1 MIRILDIA
9 QKDLLQILRD
19 RKTFMFLLI
28 MPIAFTLF
36 FAIAFG
42 GTGRSASDTRLPVG
56 FLDQDQS
63 ALSGELGKVLAG
75 STVIRLDQNTERTA
89 ADLDKQVADEKMAA
103 ALIVP
108 AGYGQSILDGTPL
121 KLAVIAD
128 PSKPATSTIQN
139 EILIAGQRLT
149 SAARIAQITAQTAAD
164 PSAFDSALAAALTA
178 WQNPPIRVDRTAST
192 AVKTQ
197 SVSAISAAHSS
208 PGMMLQFAIAGL
220 ITAATIIVTERK
232 SRSLQRLLTTATSRV
247 HILVGHYLAMFA
259 LIFGQFVVLMLF
271 GKIFLGVDYL
281 RIPAA
286 TFLVAAAA
294 AACISALGLLIG
306 VFAKSEEQTIV
317 LVMIPM
323 FVLSGLGGAWMPLE
337 YTGAA
342 FQTIGH
348 ASPIAWAMD
357 GFQNIVVRGL
367 GFGSVLLPAAVLA
380 GYAALFF
387 ALAVWRFWG
396 SEEK

>member
-19 RKTFMFLLI
+19 RKSLMFLLI

-42 GTGRSASDTRLPVG
+42 GAGQSASDARLPVG

-63 ALSGELGKVLAG
+63 TLSGELGKVLAG
-75 STVIRLDQNTERTA
+75 STVIRLDQNMKRVP
-89 ADLDKQVADEKMAA
+89 ADLDKLVADEKLAA
-103 ALIVP
+103 AVVIP

-121 KLAVIAD
+121 KLTVIAD
-128 PSKPATSTIQN
+128 PSKPATPTVQN
-139 EILIAGQRLT
+139 EILIGGERLT
-149 SAARIAQITAQTAAD
+149 SAARIAQVAVQTSKD
-164 PSAFDSALAAALTA
+164 STAFDPALAAALAA
-178 WQNPPIRVDRTAST
+178 WQNPPIRLDQTASV

-197 SVSAISAAHSS
+197 SGNALSAAHSS

-220 ITAATIIVTERK
+220 ITAATVIVTERK

-247 HILVGHYLAMFA
+247 HILVGHYLAMFV
-259 LIFGQFVVLMLF
+259 LIFAQFVVLMLF
-271 GKIFLGVDYL
+271 GQLFLGVDYL
-281 RIPAA
+281 RLPAA

-306 VFAKSEEQTIV
+306 VFAKSEEQTII

-337 YTGAA
+337 YTGAT
-342 FQTIGH
+342 FQKIGH

-357 GFQNIVVRGL
+357 GFQNIVIRGL
-367 GFGSVLLPAAVLA
+367 GFNSVLIPAAVLS
-380 GYAALFF
+380 GYTLLFF
-387 ALAVWRFWG
+387 TLAVWRFW
-396 SEEK
+396 SAEEK

>member
-19 RKTFMFLLI
+19 RKTFIFLLI

-42 GTGRSASDTRLPVG
+42 GTGQSSSDARLPVG
-56 FLDQDQS
+56 FLDQDNS
-63 ALSGELGKVLAG
+63 SLSGELGKVLTG
-75 STVIRLDQNTERTA
+75 SSVIRLDLNTERTA
-89 ADLDKQVADEKMAA
+89 ADLDKLVADEKLAA

-108 AGYGQSILDGTPL
+108 DGYGRSILDGAPL
-121 KLAVIAD
+121 KLTVIAD
-128 PSKPATSTIQN
+128 PSKPATSTVQN
-139 EILIAGQRLT
+139 EILSAGQRLM
-149 SAARIAQITAQTAAD
+149 SAARIAQITAQTTGD
-164 PSAFDSALAAALTA
+164 PTAFDTALAAALTA
-178 WQNPPIRVDRTAST
+178 WQNPPIRIDRTASA
-192 AVKTQ
+192 AVKVQNST
-197 SVSAISAAHSS
+197 AMSAAHSS

-220 ITAATIIVTERK
+220 ITAASIIVTERK

-294 AACISALGLLIG
+294 AACISAIGLLIG

-323 FVLSGLGGAWMPLE
+323 FLLSGLGGAWMPLE

-342 FQTIGH
+342 FQAIGH

-357 GFQNIVVRGL
+357 GFKNIVARGL
-367 GFGSVLLPAAVLA
+367 GFSSVLIPAAVLT
-380 GYAALFF
+380 GYTLLFF

>member
-9 QKDLLQILRD
+9 QKDLTQILRD

-28 MPIAFTLF
+28 MPVAFTLF
-36 FAIAFG
+36 FALAFG
-42 GTGRSASDTRLPVG
+42 GSGQSASDDRLPVG
-56 FLDQDQS
+56 LLDQDQS
-63 ALSGELGKVLAG
+63 ALSGELTKVLAG
-75 STVIRLDQNTERTA
+75 STVLRLDQTPERSS
-89 ADLDKQVADEKMAA
+89 ADLDKLVADEKLAA
-103 ALIVP
+103 AVIIP
-108 AGYGQSILDGTPL
+108 AGYGQSILDGMPL
-121 KLAVIAD
+121 KLAVITD
-128 PSKPATSTIQN
+128 PSRVATLSIQN
-139 EILIAGQRLT
+139 EILIAVQRLT
-149 SAARIAQITAQTAAD
+149 NAARVAQIAAQTAQD
-164 PSAFDSALAAALTA
+164 PSAFDAALAAALAA
-178 WQNPPIRVDRTAST
+178 WENPPVRLDLTAGA
-192 AVKTQ
+192 AVEAQ
-197 SVSAISAAHSS
+197 DANAMSAAHSS

-232 SRSLQRLLTTATSRV
+232 SRSLQRLLTTATSRL
-247 HILVGHYLAMFA
+247 HILVGHYLAMVA

-271 GKIFLGVDYL
+271 GQFLLHVDYL

-294 AACISALGLLIG
+294 AACIAALGLLIG

-337 YTGAA
+337 YTGPA

-348 ASPIAWAMD
+348 ASPVAWAMD
-357 GFQNIVVRGL
+357 GFQNIVARGL
-367 GFGSVLLPAAVLA
+367 GFGSVLIPVAVLA
-380 GYAALFF
+380 GYALLFF
-387 ALAVWRFWG
+387 ALAGWRFRG

>member
-19 RKTFMFLLI
+19 RKTLMFLLI

-36 FAIAFG
+36 FSIAFG
-42 GTGRSASDTRLPVG
+42 GAGQSNSDARLPVG

-75 STVIRLDQNTERTA
+75 STVIRLDQNAQRVP
-89 ADLDKQVADEKMAA
+89 ADLDKLVADEKQAA
-103 ALIVP
+103 AMIIP

-121 KLAVIAD
+121 KLIVITD
-128 PSKPATSTIQN
+128 PSKPTTSTVEN
-139 EILIAGQRLT
+139 EILIASQRLT
-149 SAARIAQITAQTAAD
+149 SAARIAQIAAQTTQD
-164 PSAFDSALAAALTA
+164 PTAFVSALADALAA
-178 WQNPPIRVDRTAST
+178 WQNPPIRLDQTASV
-192 AVKTQ
+192 AVKVQ
-197 SVSAISAAHSS
+197 STNAMSAAHSS

-220 ITAATIIVTERK
+220 ITAATVIVAERK

-259 LIFGQFVVLMLF
+259 LIFSQFVVLMLF
-271 GKIFLGVDYL
+271 GKLFLGVDYL
-281 RIPAA
+281 RLPAA
-286 TFLVAAAA
+286 TLLVAAAA

-306 VFAKSEEQTIV
+306 VFSKSEEQTIV

-357 GFQNIVVRGL
+357 GFQNIVIRGL
-367 GFGSVLLPAAVLA
+367 GFNSVLIPAAVLM
-380 GYAALFF
+380 GYALLFF
-387 ALAVWRFWG
+387 ALAVWRFW
-396 SEEK
+396 SAEEK

>member
-9 QKDLLQILRD
+9 QKDLTQILRD

-42 GTGRSASDTRLPVG
+42 GTGSSASDERLPVG
-56 FLDQDQS
+56 LLDQDQS
-63 ALSGELGKVLAG
+63 VLSGELGRVLAA
-75 STVIRLDQNTERTA
+75 STVIRSDQTAERTS
-89 ADLDKQVADEKMAA
+89 ADLDKLVADEKQAA
-103 ALIVP
+103 AILIP
-108 AGYGQSILDGTPL
+108 AGYGQSILDGSPL
-121 KLAVIAD
+121 KLTVITD
-128 PSKPATSTIQN
+128 PSRVATSSIQN
-139 EILIAGQRLT
+139 EILIAVQRLT
-149 SAARIAQITAQTAAD
+149 NAARIAQIAAQTVQD
-164 PSAFDSALAAALTA
+164 PSAFDTALAAALAA
-178 WQNPPIRVDRTAST
+178 WENPPIRLELTAGA
-192 AVKTQ
+192 AVKVQ
-197 SVSAISAAHSS
+197 DVNAVSAAHSS

-232 SRSLQRLLTTATSRV
+232 SRSLQRLLTTATSRM
-247 HILVGHYLAMFA
+247 HILLGHYLAMFA
-259 LIFGQFVVLMLF
+259 LIFGQFVILMLF
-271 GKIFLGVDYL
+271 GQIFLQVDYL
-281 RIPAA
+281 RVPAA

-306 VFAKSEEQTIV
+306 VFSKSEEQTTI

-337 YTGAA
+337 YTGPA

-367 GFGSVLLPAAVLA
+367 GFNSVLIPVAVLA
-380 GYAALFF
+380 GYSLLFF
-387 ALAVWRFWG
+387 ALAVWRFWR

>member
-19 RKTFMFLLI
+19 RKTFIFLLI

-36 FAIAFG
+36 FAIAVG
-42 GTGRSASDTRLPVG
+42 GTGQSTGDARLPVG

-63 ALSGELGKVLAG
+63 ALGGELGKVLAG
-75 STVIRLDQNTERTA
+75 STVIRLDQNAKRTP
-89 ADLDKQVADEKMAA
+89 ADLDKLVADEKLAA
-103 ALIVP
+103 GLVIP
-108 AGYGQSILDGTPL
+108 AGYGQSILDGNPL
-121 KLAVIAD
+121 KLTVIAD
-128 PSKPATSTIQN
+128 PSKPATSTVQN
-139 EILIAGQRLT
+139 EILAAGQRLT
-149 SAARIAQITAQTAAD
+149 SAARIAQIAAQTAQD
-164 PSAFDSALAAALTA
+164 PSAFDPALAAALAA
-178 WQNPPIRVDRTAST
+178 WQNPPIRLDRTASV
-192 AVKTQ
+192 AVKVQ
-197 SVSAISAAHSS
+197 SPNAMSAAHSS

-220 ITAATIIVTERK
+220 ITAATVIVSERK

-247 HILVGHYLAMFA
+247 HILVGHYLAIFA

-271 GKIFLGVDYL
+271 GKLFLGVDYL
-281 RIPAA
+281 RLPAA
-286 TFLVAAAA
+286 MLLVAAAA

-337 YTGAA
+337 YTGAT

-357 GFQNIVVRGL
+357 GFQNIVIRGL
-367 GFGSVLLPAAVLA
+367 GFNSVLIPAAVLM
-380 GYAALFF
+380 GYALLFF
-387 ALAVWRFWG
+387 ALAVWRFW
-396 SEEK
+396 SAEEK

>member
-36 FAIAFG
+36 FSIAFG
-42 GTGRSASDTRLPVG
+42 GAGQSNSDARLPVG

-63 ALSGELGKVLAG
+63 ALSGELATVLAG
-75 STVIRLDQNTERTA
+75 STVIRLDQNAQRVP
-89 ADLDKQVADEKMAA
+89 ADLDKLVADEKMAA
-103 ALIVP
+103 AVIIPV
-108 AGYGQSILDGTPL
+108 GYGQSILDGTLL
-121 KLAVIAD
+121 KLTAIAD
-128 PSKPATSTIQN
+128 PSKPATPTVQN
-139 EILIAGQRLT
+139 EILIGGERLT
-149 SAARIAQITAQTAAD
+149 SAARIAQIAAQTAQD
-164 PSAFDSALAAALTA
+164 PSAFDPALAAALAA
-178 WQNPPIRVDRTAST
+178 WQNPPIRLDRTASV
-192 AVKTQ
+192 AVKVQ
-197 SVSAISAAHSS
+197 SPNAMSAAHSS

-220 ITAATIIVTERK
+220 ITAATILVTERK

-259 LIFGQFVVLMLF
+259 LIFAQFVVLMLF

-281 RIPAA
+281 RVPAA
-286 TFLVAAAA
+286 TLLVAAAA

-306 VFAKSEEQTIV
+306 VFARSEEQTIV

-337 YTGAA
+337 YTGPT

-357 GFQNIVVRGL
+357 GFQNIVIRGL
-367 GFGSVLLPAAVLA
+367 GFNSVLIPAAVLM
-380 GYAALFF
+380 GYALLFF
-387 ALAVWRFWG
+387 ALAVWRFW
-396 SEEK
+396 SAEEK

>member
-19 RKTFMFLLI
+19 RKSLMFLLI

-42 GTGRSASDTRLPVG
+42 GAGQSSSDARLPVG

-63 ALSGELGKVLAG
+63 TLSGELGKVLAG
-75 STVIRLDQNTERTA
+75 STVIRLDQNAQRTSV
-89 ADLDKQVADEKMAA
+89 DLDKLVADEKLAA
-103 ALIVP
+103 AVVFP
-108 AGYGQSILDGTPL
+108 AGYGQSILDGNPL
-121 KLAVIAD
+121 KLTVIAD
-128 PSKPATSTIQN
+128 SSKPATSTVQS
-139 EILIAGQRLT
+139 EILAAGERLT
-149 SAARIAQITAQTAAD
+149 SAVRIAQITAQTAKD
-164 PSAFDSALAAALTA
+164 PSAFDPALAAALAA
-178 WQNPPIRVDRTAST
+178 WQNPPIRLDQTASA
-192 AVKTQ
+192 AVKVQ
-197 SVSAISAAHSS
+197 SVNALSAAHSS

-247 HILVGHYLAMFA
+247 HILVGHYLAIFA

-271 GKIFLGVDYL
+271 GKLFLGVDYL
-281 RIPAA
+281 RLPAA

-337 YTGAA
+337 YTGVA

-357 GFQNIVVRGL
+357 GFQNIVSRGL
-367 GFGSVLLPAAVLA
+367 GFHSVLIPAAVLT
-380 GYAALFF
+380 GYALLFF
-387 ALAVWRFWG
+387 TLAVWRFW
-396 SEEK
+396 SAEEK

>member
-1 MIRILDIA
+1 MIRIFDIA

-42 GTGRSASDTRLPVG
+42 GSGQSASDERLPVG

-75 STVIRLDQNTERTA
+75 STVIRLDQNAKRVP
-89 ADLDKQVADEKMAA
+89 ADLDKLVADEKLAA
-103 ALIVP
+103 AVIIP

-121 KLAVIAD
+121 KLTVLAD
-128 PSKPATSTIQN
+128 PSKAPTPTVQN
-139 EILIAGQRLT
+139 EILIAGERLT
-149 SAARIAQITAQTAAD
+149 SAAWIAQIAAQTAQD
-164 PSAFDSALAAALTA
+164 PAAFAPALAAALAA
-178 WQNPPIRVDRTAST
+178 WQNPPIRMDLTASA
-192 AVKTQ
+192 AVKGQ
-197 SVSAISAAHSS
+197 SANALSAAHSS

-232 SRSLQRLLTTATSRV
+232 SRSLQRLLTTATSKV

-259 LIFGQFVVLMLF
+259 LIFAQFIVLMLF

-281 RIPAA
+281 RVPAA
-286 TFLVAAAA
+286 TILVAAGAT
-294 AACISALGLLIG
+294 ACISALGLLIG
-306 VFAKSEEQTIV
+306 VVAKSEEQTTI

-337 YTGAA
+337 YTGAT

-357 GFQNIVVRGL
+357 GFQNIVIRGL
-367 GFGSVLLPAAVLA
+367 GFQSVLVPVAVLA
-380 GYAALFF
+380 GYTLLFF
-387 ALAVWRFWG
+387 ALAVWRFW
-396 SEEK
+396 SAEEK

>member
-36 FAIAFG
+36 FSMIFG
-42 GTGRSASDTRLPVG
+42 GTGQSAADARLPVG
-56 FLDQDQS
+56 LLDQDQS
-63 ALSGELGKVLAG
+63 ALSGELGKVLTG
-75 STVIRLDQNTERTA
+75 STVIRLDQNAERTPV
-89 ADLDKQVADEKMAA
+89 DLDKLVADEKLAA
-103 ALIVP
+103 AIVIP
-108 AGYGQSILDGTPL
+108 AEYGQSILDGNPL
-121 KLAVIAD
+121 KLSVIAD
-128 PSKPATSTIQN
+128 SAKPATSTVQN
-139 EILIAGQRLT
+139 EILIGAERLT
-149 SAARIAQITAQTAAD
+149 SAARIAQITVQNSKD
-164 PSAFDSALAAALTA
+164 PSAFDSALAAALAA
-178 WQNPPIRVDRTAST
+178 WQNPPIRMDRTTSP
-192 AVKTQ
+192 AVKVQ
-197 SVSAISAAHSS
+197 SANALSAANSS

-220 ITAATIIVTERK
+220 ITAATVIVTERK

-259 LIFGQFVVLMLF
+259 LIFGQFVVLMMF

-281 RIPAA
+281 RVPAA

-306 VFAKSEEQTIV
+306 VFAKSEEQTVI
-317 LVMIPM
+317 LVMFPM

-348 ASPIAWAMD
+348 ASPVAWAMD
-357 GFQNIVVRGL
+357 GFKNIVARGL
-367 GFGSVLLPAAVLA
+367 GFNSVLIPAAVLL
-380 GYAALFF
+380 GYALLFF
-387 ALAVWRFWG
+387 ALAVWRFW
-396 SEEK
+396 SAEEK

>member
-19 RKTFMFLLI
+19 RKSLMFLLI

-42 GTGRSASDTRLPVG
+42 GTGQSAADSRLPVG

-63 ALSGELGKVLAG
+63 ALSGELGKVLGG
-75 STVIRLDQNTERTA
+75 STVIRLDQNAQGTP
-89 ADLDKQVADEKMAA
+89 ADLDKRVADEKLAA
-103 ALIVP
+103 AMIIP

-121 KLAVIAD
+121 KLTIIAD
-128 PSKPATSTIQN
+128 PSKPATSTVQN

-149 SAARIAQITAQTAAD
+149 SAARIAQIAAQTAQD
-164 PSAFDSALAAALTA
+164 PSAFDSALAAALAA
-178 WQNPPIRVDRTAST
+178 WQNPPIRLYQTTSA
-192 AVKTQ
+192 AVKVQ
-197 SVSAISAAHSS
+197 SINAMSAAHSS

-220 ITAATIIVTERK
+220 IAAAAIIVNERK

-247 HILVGHYLAMFA
+247 HILVGHYLAMFV

-281 RIPAA
+281 RVPAA

-294 AACISALGLLIG
+294 AACIAAIGLLIG
-306 VFAKSEEQTIV
+306 VFAKSEEQTVI

-342 FQTIGH
+342 FRTIGH

-357 GFQNIVVRGL
+357 GFQNIVIRGQ
-367 GFGSVLLPAAVLA
+367 GFSSVLIPAAVLS
-380 GYAALFF
+380 GYALLFF
-387 ALAVWRFWG
+387 ALAVWRFW
-396 SEEK
+396 SAEEK

>member
-19 RKTFMFLLI
+19 RKSLMFLLI

-42 GTGRSASDTRLPVG
+42 GAGQSSSDARLPVG

-63 ALSGELGKVLAG
+63 TLSGELGKVLAG
-75 STVIRLDQNTERTA
+75 STVIRLDQNAQRTSV
-89 ADLDKQVADEKMAA
+89 DLDKLVADEKLAA
-103 ALIVP
+103 AVVIP
-108 AGYGQSILDGTPL
+108 AGYGQSILDGNPL
-121 KLAVIAD
+121 KLTVIAD
-128 PSKPATSTIQN
+128 PSKPATSTVQS
-139 EILIAGQRLT
+139 EILAAGERLT
-149 SAARIAQITAQTAAD
+149 SAVRIAQITAQTAKD
-164 PSAFDSALAAALTA
+164 SSAFDPALAAALAA
-178 WQNPPIRVDRTAST
+178 WQNPPIRLDQTASA
-192 AVKTQ
+192 AVKVQ
-197 SVSAISAAHSS
+197 SVNAMSAAHSS

-247 HILVGHYLAMFA
+247 HILVGHYLAIFA

-271 GKIFLGVDYL
+271 GKLFLGVDYL
-281 RIPAA
+281 RLPAA

-357 GFQNIVVRGL
+357 GFQNIVSRGL
-367 GFGSVLLPAAVLA
+367 GFQSVLIPAAVLT
-380 GYAALFF
+380 GYALLFF
-387 ALAVWRFWG
+387 TLAVWRFW
-396 SEEK
+396 SAEEK